1 MSRNRSRGD
10 GAAVWVLEH
19 LAPGGSDPGLTG
31 DVLEMAEGHSAHWLW
46 GQVLLAVAAG
56 YGRMLRRHW
65 PALFFALAWSV
76 SAPALELIQ
85 RQNEAFEA
93 RLWTMRWP
101 WSTICD
107 LGYSL
112 GLALVFLW
120 TGLVI
125 CVALYSMATWRF
137 DARRLWRGIWLSVPL
152 YAVALAAATLLV
164 GLTPHS
170 WIDIEQ
176 MTWVQ
181 LIRQPVFIPYDAACW
196 FTLSIAMLAALP
208 RGRRKRATPAS
219 L

>member
-1 MSRNRSRGD
+1 MSRNRE
-10 GAAVWVLEH
+10 AAMWLLER
-19 LAPGGSDPGLTG
+19 LTPGGSDPGLTG
-31 DVLEMAEGHSAHWLW
+31 DLLEMAEGRSMPWMW
-46 GQVLLAVAAG
+46 GQVLIAVAAG

-65 PALFFALAWSV
+65 PAILFTVMWSV

-137 DARRLWRGIWLSVPL
+137 DARRLLRGIWLSVPL

-170 WIDIEQ
+170 WINIEQ
-176 MTWVQ
+176 MSWLQ

-196 FTLSIAMLAALP
+196 FALSLAVLTALP
-208 RGRRKRATPAS
+208 HGRRNRVRTAAS
-219 L
+219 

>member
-1 MSRNRSRGD
+1 MSRSPGL
-10 GAAVWVLEH
+10 AVWALEH

-31 DVLEMAEGHSAHWLW
+31 DLLEELAEGRSGRWLW
-46 GQVLLAVAAG
+46 GQVGLAVLAA
-56 YGRMLRRHW
+56 YARMLRRQW
-65 PALFFALAWSV
+65 PALVFALLWSV
-76 SAPALELIQ
+76 SAPGLELIQ

-93 RLWTMRWP
+93 RLWEMNWP

-120 TGLVI
+120 TGLLL
-125 CVALYSMATWRF
+125 CVVLYSMATWRF
-137 DARRLWRGIWLSVPL
+137 DRRRLLRGIWLSVPVYAMAL
-152 YAVALAAATLLV
+152 AVATAVV

-176 MTWVQ
+176 MTWLR
-181 LIRQPVFIPYDAACW
+181 LIQQPVFIPYDAACW
-196 FTLSIAMLAALP
+196 FTLSVGLLVALP
-208 RGRRKRATPAS
+208 RRRRKRVRAA